1 MTDGQGNRDS
11 RRQVADALCDRY
23 HLPRENC
30 EQAASR
36 DGR

>member
-1 MTDGQGNRDS
+1 MTDGQSNRDN
-11 RRQVADALCDRY
+11 RRQMADALCDRY
-23 HLPRENC
+23 LFPRENC